1 MASYLIT
8 GASQGV
14 GLELIKQLLEQ
25 PAGQVGKIFAVTRND
40 NSAPLRHLIN
50 TNPDRV
56 IQIIASVDDSE
67 SVQKAA
73 DDVKTKLGAYR
84 SPGLDVLVNSAGIT
98 AACPGGMRTVPPEQM
113 ARIFDVNVI
122 GTQRMI
128 AAFLPL
134 LETGNQKKVINLTS
148 TLGSVSRAPRFRLSP
163 NQSYKVSKAALHML
177 HMQYALDH
185 EADGFTFL
193 CVSPGWL
200 KTNLG
205 GDDADLDVEV
215 GVTELKRII
224 LQSTK
229 AQNGKCLNIHVPGQ
243 EEAWGQYD
251 GGEVP

>member
-25 PAGQVGKIFAVTRND
+25 PAEQVGKIFAVTRSD

-50 TNPDRV
+50 ANPDRV
-56 IQIIASVDDSE
+56 VPIIASVDDSE

-73 DDVKTKLGAYR
+73 DDVKTKLAAYH
-84 SPGLDVLVNSAGIT
+84 SSGLDVLVNSAGIT

-113 ARIFDVNVI
+113 ARIFEVNVI

-134 LETGNQKKVINLTS
+134 LENGNQKK
-148 TLGSVSRAPRFRLSP
+148 
-163 NQSYKVSKAALHML
+163 
-177 HMQYALDH
+177 
-185 EADGFTFL
+185 
-193 CVSPGWL
+193 WL

-205 GDDADLDVEV
+205 GDNADLDVEV

-251 GGEVP
+251 GGEVPW